1 MLLEFVVQVPY
12 DDAAV
17 GGVFHPVLSAGVGLS
32 CLEFIL
38 LDELVG
44 GGDV

>member
-1 MLLEFVVQVPY
+1 MLLEFVVQVPS
-12 DDAAV
+12 DHAV
-17 GGVFHPVLSAGVGLS
+17 VGVVFSVMLSVGVSLL

-44 GGDV
+44 GGAV